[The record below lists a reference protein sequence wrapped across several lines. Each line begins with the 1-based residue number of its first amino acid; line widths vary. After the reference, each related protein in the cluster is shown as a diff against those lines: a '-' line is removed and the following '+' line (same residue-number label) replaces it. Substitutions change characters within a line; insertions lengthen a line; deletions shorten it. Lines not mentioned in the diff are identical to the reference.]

1 MSHESRAF
9 PLVSTCELTSSPFP
23 AVLEV
28 DHGMESSSSVVAEMD
43 STSPSDHGQPTQ
55 ITSIDGFF
63 NRKRG
68 RPPKNR
74 FVEVYKSV
82 SIFRNMLGCISKVLK
97 TLQFLLALELLLLH
111 MEC

>member
-1 MSHESRAF
+1 MEHISSGTESTDVDATTI
-9 PLVSTCELTSSPFP
+9 SESNELAAP
-23 AVLEV
+23 
-28 DHGMESSSSVVAEMD
+28 
-43 STSPSDHGQPTQ
+43 PTQ

-82 SIFRNMLGCISKVLK
+82 SKTISLSLSLSLTFSLSLNVQSELSKFISTLCTVLK
-97 TLQFLLALELLLLH
+97 L
-111 MEC
+111 

>member
-1 MSHESRAF
+1 MEQSSQDPAADVENASEA
-9 PLVSTCELTSSPFP
+9 STL
-23 AVLEV
+23 
-28 DHGMESSSSVVAEMD
+28 
-43 STSPSDHGQPTQ
+43 PTQ

-82 SIFRNMLGCISKVLK
+82 SENPQLKHSNQIKSTVL
-97 TLQFLLALELLLLH
+97 
-111 MEC
+111 

>member
-1 MSHESRAF
+1 MEPSNKNNNHHE
-9 PLVSTCELTSSPFP
+9 
-23 AVLEV
+23 
-28 DHGMESSSSVVAEMD
+28 GMNMDANSNNDGCESSA
-43 STSPSDHGQPTQ
+43 QPTQ

-82 SIFRNMLGCISKVLK
+82 SKVYESSKGIWGIFSLVS
-97 TLQFLLALELLLLH
+97 
-111 MEC
+111 

>member
-1 MSHESRAF
+1 MEQRSQE
-9 PLVSTCELTSSPFP
+9 P
-23 AVLEV
+23 AVDVEDVSEAL
-28 DHGMESSSSVVAEMD
+28 
-43 STSPSDHGQPTQ
+43 TLPTQ

-82 SIFRNMLGCISKVLK
+82 S
-97 TLQFLLALELLLLH
+97 
-111 MEC
+111 